1 MRTLQRAYPPTYV
14 VVNRRAYDTLAEEYE
29 RRMQYISPYEN
40 SPEMLGESILEHVF
54 INCTGGKMLE
64 IGPGAGQVL
73 KYFAENGFYT
83 VGVELSKK
91 MADIAQKTSPKSKII
106 NKNILDFS
114 IDEKYEI
121 IYMGAIIH
129 LFPKDDAVILIKKTH
144 ELLASNGIL
153 FINTTISKKSSEGY
167 SNKIDYQNQCRRFRK
182 RWTKIELKKFLI
194 QNNYNIIKEL
204 YNNEVDRKKEWI
216 AFICSKS
223 NLEQQ

>member
-1 MRTLQRAYPPTYV
+1 MRTLQRASSTKYV
-14 VVNRRAYDTLAEEYE
+14 TVNRKAYDTLAEEYE
-29 RRMQYISPYEN
+29 RRMQCMSPYED
-40 SPEMLGESILEHVF
+40 SPEMLGGSILTHF
-54 INCTGGKMLE
+54 SSSCTSGKMLE
-64 IGPGAGQVL
+64 IGPGAGQIL

-83 VGVELSKK
+83 VGVELSKR

-106 NKNILDFS
+106 NKNILEFS

-129 LFPKDDAVILIKKTH
+129 LFPKNDAVILIKKTH

-167 SNKIDYQNQCRRFRK
+167 SSKIDYKNQCRRFRK
-182 RWTKIELKKFLI
+182 QWTKIELKKFLM
-194 QNNYNIIKEL
+194 QNNYNIIQEL
-204 YNNEVDRKKEWI
+204 YNNETNRKKKWI

-223 NLEQQ
+223 NSE